1 LAISLTMSAFVMLQ
15 EFLIQQIILM
25 FCFFNVQI

>member
-1 LAISLTMSAFVMLQ
+1 MSAFVMLQ